1 MQAESTNYV
10 VKHAKVKWAK
20 VYEPDNTFPPAR
32 WSVNVY
38 PGEIDKQALLK
49 LGVQFRTDEKDGG
62 EFFTAK
68 RNVETNA
75 GKQLTAPR
83 VVDAHKR
90 PFTEA
95 IGNGSVCNVIVNIYP
110 WTFGK
115 KKGMGAWLEA
125 VQVVEH
131 VKYESKERVDF
142 DAEPGPVANA
152 AVAGGGEPDDG
163 LPF

>member
-1 MQAESTNYV
+1 MENESTNYI
-10 VKHAKVKWAK
+10 VKNATVKWAK
-20 VYEPDNTFPPAR
+20 VFEPDNTFPPAR

-38 PGEIDKQALLK
+38 PGEVDKAALLK
-49 LGVQFRTDEKDGG
+49 LGVQFRSDDNG

-75 GKQLTAPR
+75 GKKLTPPH
-83 VVDAHKR
+83 VVDANKQ
-90 PFTEA
+90 PFKDA
-95 IGNGSVCNVIVNIYP
+95 IGNGSVCNIIVNVYP

-131 VKYESKERVDF
+131 VKYQANERVDF
-142 DAEPGPVANA
+142 EVVPSNA
-152 AVAGGGEPDDG
+152 ADNGSD

>member
-1 MQAESTNYV
+1 MEKESTNYI
-10 VKHAKVKWAK
+10 VKNARVKWAK
-20 VYEPDNTFPPAR
+20 VFEPDGTFPPAR

-38 PGEIDKQALLK
+38 PGEVDKAALLK

-75 GKQLTAPR
+75 GKKLAPPR
-83 VVDAHKR
+83 VVDGHKR

-95 IGNGSVCNVIVNIYP
+95 IGNGSVCNVIVNVYP

-131 VKYESKERVDF
+131 VAYTPTERVDF
-142 DAEPGPVANA
+142 DGA
-152 AVAGGGEPDDG
+152 ADAGGNADETND

>member
-1 MQAESTNYV
+1 METESTNYI
-10 VKHAKVKWAK
+10 VKNARVKWAK
-20 VYEPDNTFPPAR
+20 VFEPDSTFPPAR

-38 PGEIDKQALLK
+38 PNEQDKNALLK

-75 GKQLTAPR
+75 GKKLTPPR
-83 VVDAHKR
+83 VVDAHKQA
-90 PFTEA
+90 FAEA
-95 IGNGSVCNVIVNIYP
+95 IGNGSVCNIIVNVYP

-131 VKYESKERVDF
+131 VAYQVGERVDF
-142 DAEPGPVANA
+142 EAVPSNA
-152 AVAGGGEPDDG
+152 GDNEDES